1 VVWNVLLGF
10 AGEIRKER
18 DVKKL
23 SGYRVLFAALPESG
37 AGPQEWTDAE
47 CRRVQ
52 QALRQSGVFKQ
63 TWLRAA
69 IFCMLSDRLQLLQAA
84 ERSART

>member
-1 VVWNVLLGF
+1 LRG
-10 AGEIRKER
+10 RKER
-18 DVKKL
+18 GVKKQ
-23 SGYRVLFAALPESG
+23 SGYHTLFAALPESG
-37 AGPQEWTDAE
+37 AGPQEWTGAE

-69 IFCMLSDRLQLLQAA
+69 IFRMLSERLRLIQAA
-84 ERSART
+84 ESSART